1 MNTSEL
7 RAQSLSPR
15 PCSMFTDGI
24 VPQNSH
30 IKQTDTVLSNVTNFT
45 PHENGR
51 VKCNENQVN

>member
-1 MNTSEL
+1 MHTSEL

-30 IKQTDTVLSNVTNFT
+30 TRETDTVPTKVTNFT
-45 PHENGR
+45 PH
-51 VKCNENQVN
+51 VQ